1 MAKSSWEWK
10 PFLADLIW
18 KDKKRDQM
26 QHNYAFIRSDQI
38 STITYSAMP
47 DINKCFKSLFA
58 MLIAKLIFAKVNN
71 FCFVLLFLTPT
82 KRSLQKII
90 FAEKAWSLAEN
101 AQPR

>member
-18 KDKKRDQM
+18 KDKKRDQI
-26 QHNYAFIRSDQI
+26 QRNYAFIRST
-38 STITYSAMP
+38 SYPAMP
-47 DINKCFKSLFA
+47 DLNKCFKSLFA

-71 FCFVLLFLTPT
+71 FCQVLLFLTPT
-82 KRSLQKII
+82 KRSLKKVI
-90 FAEKAWSLAEN
+90 FADKAWSLAEN